1 MTFVARPGKRPKKKG
16 ACLPVCV
23 RRTGRRGAH
32 RACCVR
38 AARTGRRGLLFR
50 ELPLWWKRKLLPC
63 GPLGRFW
70 TMVMDGTARK
80 SPFNPAAF
88 AWAPLVVVHAVAF
101 VGATLVVAHQATAER
116 WGGVRRAGGGKSN
129 VATAAATPI
138 CQRNCFHPQWVP
150 QREHDNCCLTFPSSE
165 VIFLVRYAKF
175 RVFGREGRSHITL
188 REDQQRDREEW
199 ELTRIV
205 NVE

>member
-1 MTFVARPGKRPKKKG
+1 MTFVARPGKRPKEKG

-23 RRTGRRGAH
+23 RRTGRRGVPRCRQAAQTPPVCLLA
-32 RACCVR
+32 RCAQASVR
-38 AARTGRRGLLFR
+38 ETARTGRRGLLFR
-50 ELPLWWKRKLLPC
+50 ELPLWWKRALLPC

-101 VGATLVVAHQATAER
+101 VGATLVVAHQAT
-116 WGGVRRAGGGKSN
+116 
-129 VATAAATPI
+129 PI

-150 QREHDNCCLTFPSSE
+150 QREHDNCCLTFSSSE
-165 VIFLVRYAKF
+165 VIFLLRYAKF
-175 RVFGREGRSHITL
+175 RVFGREGRPHITCK
-188 REDQQRDREEW
+188 
-199 ELTRIV
+199 RIPA
-205 NVE
+205 EG

>member
-23 RRTGRRGAH
+23 R
-32 RACCVR
+32 
-38 AARTGRRGLLFR
+38 RTGRRGLLFR

-101 VGATLVVAHQATAER
+101 VGATLVVAQARR
-116 WGGVRRAGGGKSN
+116 WGEIKRR
-129 VATAAATPI
+129 
-138 CQRNCFHPQWVP
+138 
-150 QREHDNCCLTFPSSE
+150 
-165 VIFLVRYAKF
+165 Y
-175 RVFGREGRSHITL
+175 
-188 REDQQRDREEW
+188 
-199 ELTRIV
+199 
-205 NVE
+205 

>member
-16 ACLPVCV
+16 ACLSACDAHRQA
-23 RRTGRRGAH
+23 RRTALQAG
-32 RACCVR
+32 
-38 AARTGRRGLLFR
+38 RGLLFR

-101 VGATLVVAHQATAER
+101 VGATLVVAHQAT
-116 WGGVRRAGGGKSN
+116 
-129 VATAAATPI
+129 PI

-150 QREHDNCCLTFPSSE
+150 QREHDNCCLTFSSSE
-165 VIFLVRYAKF
+165 VIFLLRYAKF
-175 RVFGREGRSHITL
+175 RVFGREGRPYITPA
-188 REDQQRDREEW
+188 EEW
-199 ELTRIV
+199 GRVGVDQDCHCRMT
-205 NVE
+205 